1 MIKKLLKKWRIWILI
16 IILIFSYLSI
26 NPQFSVK
33 GIAVKSIELNSSAYN
48 ADMRTP
54 SANLQPTQQ
63 EIISSLNNN
72 EINTVEEYS
81 RLLSSIPNNSTLRI
95 QTNKA
100 EYVLLK
106 DSDNI
111 GITITNAASSNI
123 RKGLELQGGTRVV
136 LQPEKQISDQERSD
150 LISTMENRLNVY
162 GLSDLK
168 IKPVDDLLGNKYI
181 LLEITGASKEEV
193 KDLIASQ
200 GKFEAKI
207 GDDLVFSGGK
217 KDIPFVCRNDG
228 TCSGIRPCESSQEG
242 FFCRFEF
249 SISLSPE
256 AAKKH
261 AEVTGRLDVNT
272 TENGRQFLSKA
283 LDLYVDGKKVDSLQ
297 IAAELK
303 GKEATQIAVSGPG
316 IGKTNDEAFE
326 QAIKN
331 MNKLQTIL
339 ITGSLP
345 TKLNIVKLDTI
356 SPSLGEAFIKN
367 SLLVGLLAILSVV
380 LVVFIRYRK
389 LKVVIPMIIT
399 LLSEIFILLGFS
411 ALLKYNLDLAAIA
424 GLIVVVGTGVDD
436 QIVILDETLKGAA
449 ASYRNW
455 KERLKRAFF
464 IILTAYVVTVAA
476 MVPLLKAGAGL
487 LSGFAL
493 VTIVGISIGVFI
505 TRPAY
510 AAMLEVLMED

>member
-63 EIISSLNNN
+63 EIIYSLNNN

-181 LLEITGASKEEV
+181 LLEIT
-193 KDLIASQ
+193 
-200 GKFEAKI
+200 
-207 GDDLVFSGGK
+207 
-217 KDIPFVCRNDG
+217 
-228 TCSGIRPCESSQEG
+228 
-242 FFCRFEF
+242 
-249 SISLSPE
+249 
-256 AAKKH
+256 
-261 AEVTGRLDVNT
+261 
-272 TENGRQFLSKA
+272 
-283 LDLYVDGKKVDSLQ
+283 
-297 IAAELK
+297 
-303 GKEATQIAVSGPG
+303 
-316 IGKTNDEAFE
+316 
-326 QAIKN
+326 
-331 MNKLQTIL
+331 
-339 ITGSLP
+339 
-345 TKLNIVKLDTI
+345 
-356 SPSLGEAFIKN
+356 
-367 SLLVGLLAILSVV
+367 
-380 LVVFIRYRK
+380 
-389 LKVVIPMIIT
+389 
-399 LLSEIFILLGFS
+399 
-411 ALLKYNLDLAAIA
+411 
-424 GLIVVVGTGVDD
+424 
-436 QIVILDETLKGAA
+436 
-449 ASYRNW
+449 
-455 KERLKRAFF
+455 
-464 IILTAYVVTVAA
+464 
-476 MVPLLKAGAGL
+476 
-487 LSGFAL
+487 
-493 VTIVGISIGVFI
+493 
-505 TRPAY
+505 
-510 AAMLEVLMED
+510 